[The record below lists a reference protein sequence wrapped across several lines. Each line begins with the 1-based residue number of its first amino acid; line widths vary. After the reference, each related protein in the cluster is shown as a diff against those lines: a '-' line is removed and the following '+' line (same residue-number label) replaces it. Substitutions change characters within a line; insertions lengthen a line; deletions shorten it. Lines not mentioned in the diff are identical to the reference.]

1 MGCATRGGDRALNI
15 VDWLMLGA
23 LIVFALVGWRQG
35 FVTGALSFLG
45 FLGGGLVAVLWLPD
59 LVERFV
65 PSGMARIIV
74 IAVGVLVSALVGQAL
89 LSIVGR
95 RLRGSM
101 TWRPVRFVDNA
112 GGAALN
118 VLALALVAWVIASV
132 IAYVPNSS
140 VTRQVNASIVLRTM
154 DSLLPDVARSAFDG
168 LGDVVSSTAV
178 PRIFAGLAAVPG
190 PEVDAPTPKA
200 AEEAVLVIRDS
211 TVRLTGN
218 APACDSI
225 VSGSGFAVGPE
236 LVVTNAH
243 VVAGV
248 EDLLVRVRPGQT
260 SARATVVYFDPQ
272 KDVAVVRTRGLRA
285 RPVRLSLTTL
295 RSNDP
300 AVIAG
305 FPRGERFTAEP
316 ARVRAR
322 VDARGE
328 SIYGESGVQRDV
340 YVLRG
345 YVQQG
350 NSGGPLTDEFGDVH
364 GMVFASGLG
373 EQDTAYALTAAE
385 IRAALDAAGAADRAV
400 PNGSCELR

>member
-1 MGCATRGGDRALNI
+1 MNV

-23 LIVFALVGWRQG
+23 LVVFALVGWRQG
-35 FVTGALSFLG
+35 FLTGALSFLG
-45 FLGGGLVAVLWLPD
+45 FLGGGLVAVLWLPN
-59 LVERFV
+59 LVERV
-65 PSGMARIIV
+65 IESGAGRIV
-74 IAVGVLVSALVGQAL
+74 AVAVGVLLSALIGQLL
-89 LSIVGR
+89 LSVLGR
-95 RLRGSM
+95 RLRRSI

-132 IAYVPNSS
+132 VAYVPNQNI
-140 VTRQVNASIVLRTM
+140 VRQVNGSIVLRTM
-154 DSLLPDVARSAFDG
+154 DSLLPDAARSAFDG
-168 LGDVVSSTAV
+168 LGDVVSSTAA
-178 PRIFAGLAAVPG
+178 PRIFAGLTTVPG
-190 PEVDAPTPKA
+190 PEVDAPAPQA
-200 AEEAVLVIRDS
+200 AQEAVKVIRDS
-211 TVRLTGN
+211 TVRLTGS
-218 APACDSI
+218 APACDAI

-248 EDLLVRVRPGQT
+248 EDVVVRVRPGQA
-260 SARATVVYFDPQ
+260 SSRATIVYFDSDT
-272 KDVAVVRTRGLRA
+272 DVAVVRTRGLQA
-285 RPVRLSLTTL
+285 RPARLAVTSLEP
-295 RSNDP
+295 NDS

-305 FPRGERFTAEP
+305 FPRGERFAAEP

-345 YVQQG
+345 SVQQG

-364 GMVFASGLG
+364 GMVFASGLE
-373 EQDTAYALTAAE
+373 EQDAVYALTVDE
-385 IRAALDAAGAADRAV
+385 IRTALEAAGAADTAV
-400 PNGSCELR
+400 PNGSCQLR